1 MDPIAVFAELPP
13 PEAPVRIDR
22 LLVPAWKH
30 EEWGRVFRHGV
41 RRALG
46 AHEVLIQ
53 SGATDRSLHFVVDGD
68 FEVGITY
75 VDGMSM
81 STVAQINA
89 GTVIGEQSFFDGHP
103 RSANV
108 WAVSAGEVLTL
119 PFESFEKLA
128 LDEPALARDL
138 TFALARVL
146 SLRLRNTT
154 VRVRR

>member
-1 MDPIAVFAELPP
+1 MDPVAVFADSPP

-22 LLVPAWKH
+22 LVVPTWH
-30 EEWGRVFRHGV
+30 RTEWERVFRQGL
-41 RRALG
+41 RRSLT

-53 SGATDRSLHFVVDGD
+53 SGATDRSLHFVVGGD

-108 WAVSAGEVLTL
+108 WAVSEGEVLTL
-119 PFESFEKLA
+119 PFDAFERLA
-128 LDEPALARDL
+128 AEEPALARDL

>member
-1 MDPIAVFAELPP
+1 MNPVAVFADPL
-13 PEAPVRIDR
+13 APDALVRIDR
-22 LLVPAWKH
+22 LVVPAWSRT
-30 EEWGRVFRHGV
+30 EWERVFRQGV
-41 RRALG
+41 HRSLTAS
-46 AHEVLIQ
+46 EVLIE
-53 SGATDRSLHFVVDGD
+53 SGARDRSLHFVVSGD
-68 FEVGITY
+68 FEVGIAY

-108 WAVSAGEVLTL
+108 WAVSEGEVLTL
-119 PFESFEKLA
+119 PFEAFERLA
-128 LDEPALARDL
+128 ADEPALARDL

>member
-1 MDPIAVFAELPP
+1 MDPIAVFAESPP

-22 LLVPAWKH
+22 LVVPTWQHA
-30 EEWGRVFRHGV
+30 EWGRVFRHGV
-41 RRALG
+41 RRSLS

-53 SGATDRSLHFVVDGD
+53 SGATDRSLHFVVDGN

-108 WAVSAGEVLTL
+108 WAVSSGEILTL
-119 PFESFEKLA
+119 PFAAFETLA
-128 LDEPALARDL
+128 MEEPPLARDL

>member
-1 MDPIAVFAELPP
+1 MDPIAVFAESPP
-13 PEAPVRIDR
+13 PGAPVRIDR
-22 LLVPAWKH
+22 LVVPSWQH
-30 EEWGRVFRHGV
+30 PQWGRVFRNGV
-41 RRALG
+41 RRSLTAS
-46 AHEVLIQ
+46 EVLIE
-53 SGATDRSLHFVVDGD
+53 SGATDRSLHFVVGGD

-119 PFESFEKLA
+119 PFEAFEKLA
-128 LDEPALARDL
+128 VDEPSLARDL